1 MAHQSGTAWQSP
13 RTEDKCSLAVESA
26 VAGRISLAG
35 SSIYQKA
42 RPYNTGCL
50 VVVKHHLNQK
60 GTVADLDDDPD
71 LDEESEGSMTDAD
84 MPHLLVAEEEY
95 AEDGKH
101 PAVN

>member
-1 MAHQSGTAWQSP
+1 MITSRG
-13 RTEDKCSLAVESA
+13 KC
-26 VAGRISLAG
+26 GRGAYFFSRGLDIS
-35 SSIYQKA
+35 KA

-50 VVVKHHLNQK
+50 LVVKHHLNQK

-84 MPHLLVAEEEY
+84 MPHLLEAKEEY